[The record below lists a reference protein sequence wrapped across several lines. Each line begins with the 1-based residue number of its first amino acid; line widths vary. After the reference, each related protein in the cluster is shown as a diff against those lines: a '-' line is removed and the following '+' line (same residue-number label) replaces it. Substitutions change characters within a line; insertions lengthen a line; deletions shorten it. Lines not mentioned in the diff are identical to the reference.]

1 MLANRTANQP
11 SKFAIPNADEAG
23 NKIEGVSA
31 SWELFDERGVS
42 ITAGVVADFD
52 AAAAT
57 IDFEIEAEHL
67 TLPAG
72 ANSAGREIV
81 VSLTLADGDE
91 AEIRDYFL
99 VVSAQ
104 PLTLMANSFVT
115 YPEALAL
122 RQEFASLNA
131 WDINDRTRQAAAL
144 AEAYRRLC
152 RMAFKVPGVRSNQ
165 SAVGYAAFGAGT
177 DEPFF
182 GGRRVRVSALTLEQ
196 FDALPET
203 FRRALKRAQMAE
215 ANALLGGNPIADK
228 RKSGMISETVGESS
242 AFFQSKPYLNL
253 PISQE
258 AYEEVKR
265 FVFLKIR
272 IQRS

>member
-11 SKFAIPNADEAG
+11 SKFVITNADEAG

-31 SWELFDERGVS
+31 SWELFDERG
-42 ITAGVVADFD
+42 IPIDAGVVADFD
-52 AAAAT
+52 PTADAVS
-57 IDFEIEAEHL
+57 FEVDAVSL

-81 VSLTLADGDE
+81 VIFTLADGE
-91 AEIRDYFL
+91 EVELRDYFL
-99 VVSAQ
+99 VVSSQ
-104 PLTLMANSFVT
+104 PLSLMANSFVT

-122 RQEFASLNA
+122 RQEFANLA
-131 WDINDRTRQAAAL
+131 GWDVNDRPRQAAAL

-152 RMAFKVPGVRSNQ
+152 RMSFTCPGVRSNQ
-165 SAVGYAAFGAGT
+165 SSVGYAAFGTGT

-203 FRRALKRAQMAE
+203 FRRALKRAQLAE

-228 RKSGMISETVGESS
+228 RKAGMISETVGESS